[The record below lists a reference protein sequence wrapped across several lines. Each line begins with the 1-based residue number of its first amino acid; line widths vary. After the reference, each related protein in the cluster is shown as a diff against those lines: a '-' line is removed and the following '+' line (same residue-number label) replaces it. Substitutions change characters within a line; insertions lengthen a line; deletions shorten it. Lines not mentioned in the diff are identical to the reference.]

1 MIRKYVSYGCTIY
14 CAYQLGTYVYEQ
26 YIDDDNNKNNNER
39 QKPKQTPVLKRI
51 TNASEQRHTSTQT
64 DNIDDLNQ
72 VKNVT
77 NQGTDFQMENGTGE
91 RLLMKKKQDQSR
103 NSLLADIRKSKKGRT
118 NNVKLNAG
126 NNIII
131 INNNI
136 AKKTSKSTVL
146 KTSNQPRNS
155 LLSDIRK
162 FPRKKSLKAINKPKA
177 NIKSNNNKNNMKTQL
192 PSQQQKRRKS
202 NMPVNLLSDIRRR
215 KSVDPEAVS
224 YAKLLKKTYSCP
236 PVRKLVKPKSSP
248 NVIRK
253 KSKERIA
260 LFASIQKSGKHI
272 LKKNN
277 SNSEKRNDDEEDGKK
292 EKRPS
297 VPKMLLDDIKNLR
310 KTQSSGATFWPRRT
324 SLFEEIRSQKKKN
337 TSKNKKN
344 KTTPKKA
351 TKRMNMFEEMKLK
364 KSNLRSVHKD
374 VKKSNTN
381 QQVQKEDYDPNISNG
396 NVTTRKRRKRKKKNN
411 NKGNDKSG
419 SDTKQNELQKM
430 LNRRKLG
437 KSLKLTPEKKV

>member
-1 MIRKYVSYGCTIY
+1 
-14 CAYQLGTYVYEQ
+14 
-26 YIDDDNNKNNNER
+26 
-39 QKPKQTPVLKRI
+39 
-51 TNASEQRHTSTQT
+51 
-64 DNIDDLNQ
+64 
-72 VKNVT
+72 
-77 NQGTDFQMENGTGE
+77 MENGTGE
-91 RLLMKKKQDQSR
+91 KLLMKKKQDQSR

-131 INNNI
+131 NNNNV

-146 KTSNQPRNS
+146 KTPNQPRNS

-177 NIKSNNNKNNMKTQL
+177 NINSNNNKNMETQL

-215 KSVDPEAVS
+215 SVDPEAVS

-272 LKKNN
+272 LKKIIAIV
-277 SNSEKRNDDEEDGKK
+277 KK
-292 EKRPS
+292 EMIMK
-297 VPKMLLDDIKNLR
+297 KMEKKKDQVSRKLLDDIKNLR
-310 KTQSSGATFWPRRT
+310 KQKVVVQ
-324 SLFEEIRSQKKKN
+324 LFGLEEQVYL
-337 TSKNKKN
+337 
-344 KTTPKKA
+344 
-351 TKRMNMFEEMKLK
+351 KRLE
-364 KSNLRSVHKD
+364 
-374 VKKSNTN
+374 VKK
-381 QQVQKEDYDPNISNG
+381 
-396 NVTTRKRRKRKKKNN
+396 RKYK
-411 NKGNDKSG
+411 
-419 SDTKQNELQKM
+419 
-430 LNRRKLG
+430 
-437 KSLKLTPEKKV
+437 

>member
-1 MIRKYVSYGCTIY
+1 
-14 CAYQLGTYVYEQ
+14 
-26 YIDDDNNKNNNER
+26 
-39 QKPKQTPVLKRI
+39 
-51 TNASEQRHTSTQT
+51 
-64 DNIDDLNQ
+64 
-72 VKNVT
+72 
-77 NQGTDFQMENGTGE
+77 
-91 RLLMKKKQDQSR
+91 
-103 NSLLADIRKSKKGRT
+103 
-118 NNVKLNAG
+118 
-126 NNIII
+126 
-131 INNNI
+131 
-136 AKKTSKSTVL
+136 
-146 KTSNQPRNS
+146 
-155 LLSDIRK
+155 
-162 FPRKKSLKAINKPKA
+162 
-177 NIKSNNNKNNMKTQL
+177 
-192 PSQQQKRRKS
+192 
-202 NMPVNLLSDIRRR
+202 MPVNLLSDIRRR
-215 KSVDPEAVS
+215 SVDLEAVS

-248 NVIRK
+248 KVIRK

-310 KTQSSGATFWPRRT
+310 KTKSSGATFWPRRT

-364 KSNLRSVHKD
+364 KSNLRAVHKD

-381 QQVQKEDYDPNISNG
+381 QQVQKEDYDPNLSNG

-411 NKGNDKSG
+411 NKG

-430 LNRRKLG
+430 LHRRKLG

>member
-1 MIRKYVSYGCTIY
+1 MSGTPFTMIRKYVSYGCTIY

-77 NQGTDFQMENGTGE
+77 NQETDFQMENGTGE

-126 NNIII
+126 NNVI
-131 INNNI
+131 INNNNV

-192 PSQQQKRRKS
+192 PSQQQKRR
-202 NMPVNLLSDIRRR
+202 
-215 KSVDPEAVS
+215 AGT
-224 YAKLLKKTYSCP
+224 KT
-236 PVRKLVKPKSSP
+236 LA
-248 NVIRK
+248 I
-253 KSKERIA
+253 
-260 LFASIQKSGKHI
+260 
-272 LKKNN
+272 
-277 SNSEKRNDDEEDGKK
+277 
-292 EKRPS
+292 
-297 VPKMLLDDIKNLR
+297 MLLNLSR
-310 KTQSSGATFWPRRT
+310 FPFLAQTGFR
-324 SLFEEIRSQKKKN
+324 L
-337 TSKNKKN
+337 
-344 KTTPKKA
+344 
-351 TKRMNMFEEMKLK
+351 
-364 KSNLRSVHKD
+364 H
-374 VKKSNTN
+374 
-381 QQVQKEDYDPNISNG
+381 
-396 NVTTRKRRKRKKKNN
+396 
-411 NKGNDKSG
+411 
-419 SDTKQNELQKM
+419 
-430 LNRRKLG
+430 
-437 KSLKLTPEKKV
+437 